1 MRLIGLIGQARVGKD
16 TVAEYLHEHHLF
28 NRRSFAAPMKDM
40 LEVVFGDRFETG
52 DREQPIDWLG
62 KSPRHLM
69 QTLGTE
75 WGRNCVHPE
84 LWVMLAEREWQ
95 VHTSRPYN
103 RENNVGLVITDVRFH
118 NEADMILR
126 NGGTLI
132 HVVRDTTESVNP
144 HASEQHTWDNYP
156 MRLTLDNN
164 GTLPLLYSRIDRI
177 MANLSIAAWPR
188 KCC

>member
-16 TVAEYLHEHHLF
+16 TVGQHLHENHLF
-28 NRRSFAAPMKDM
+28 NCRSFAAPMKAM
-40 LEVVFGDRFETG
+40 LEAVFGNRFESG

-75 WGRNCVHPE
+75 WGRNCIHPD

-95 VHTSRPYN
+95 LHTARRYN
-103 RENNVGLVITDVRFH
+103 AENGVSLVFTDVRFH

-126 NGGTLI
+126 QGGELWHIVRDNGGIAAGHISEMNSWDAYRQRRII
-132 HVVRDTTESVNP
+132 H
-144 HASEQHTWDNYP
+144 
-156 MRLTLDNN
+156 NN
-164 GTLPLLYSRIDRI
+164 GTLDELYAHVDAL
-177 MANLSIAAWPR
+177 MEKHHAPVV
-188 KCC
+188 